1 MNMAENAAVLI
12 LIKRLKAARS
22 KRISVKVL
30 LKGNRAMVIGV
41 NSNDANTNQNL
52 PYLSAAKLKTMVN
65 RIMTMS

>member
-30 LKGNRAMVIGV
+30 LNGNRAMVIGV
-41 NSNDANTNQNL
+41 NSNDANTNRNF